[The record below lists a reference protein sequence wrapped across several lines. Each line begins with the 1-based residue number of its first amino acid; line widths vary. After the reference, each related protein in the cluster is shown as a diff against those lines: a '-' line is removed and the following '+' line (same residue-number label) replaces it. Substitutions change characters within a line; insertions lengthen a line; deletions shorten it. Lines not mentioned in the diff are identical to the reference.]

1 MVAVVGE
8 GEELGV
14 EAEVEAVL
22 RGVLH
27 QDRLEQRLREVEVPA
42 WAGFVVFALGDG
54 FLVRLGVGSGRGDVP
69 AFRLCPRKRYDRIH
83 ARSWRCSIACVR

>member
-1 MVAVVGE
+1 MLDDAGAPAVGAEEEARADRVRGVGQRVAERAEDVVAAVGE

-27 QDRLEQRLREVEVPA
+27 QDGLEQSLWEVEVPA
-42 WAGFVVFALGDG
+42 WAGFVVFALVDG
-54 FLVRLGVGSGRGDVP
+54 F
-69 AFRLCPRKRYDRIH
+69 
-83 ARSWRCSIACVR
+83 